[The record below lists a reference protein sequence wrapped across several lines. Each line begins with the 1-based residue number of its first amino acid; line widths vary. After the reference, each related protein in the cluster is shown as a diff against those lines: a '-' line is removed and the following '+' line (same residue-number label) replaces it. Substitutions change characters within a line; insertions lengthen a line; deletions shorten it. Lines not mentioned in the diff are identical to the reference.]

1 MQEARIP
8 SELCRFACLSAVF
21 EAHHLD
27 TLHCNNTML
36 TSAHYFGLLICIA
49 VFGIV
54 AFCGGL
60 LAFSH
65 LGRHDQALEHQIN
78 LLVDQRQMEL
88 SHPAVRPEAQPD
100 SAVQLLQEQIK
111 SLTAEVYSISGK
123 VAPAAGEF
131 NSTHLAFVEVGTS
144 DFQNLAMQSNMPGLS
159 VDAVPVYIDRL
170 PARPGLIKQAAA
182 ISDQEGNVTVYAPN
196 WRAIESTENAAD
208 CDKQF
213 IKQHSL
219 TQCVGAVRLGLRIEK
234 P

>member
-1 MQEARIP
+1 
-8 SELCRFACLSAVF
+8 
-21 EAHHLD
+21 
-27 TLHCNNTML
+27 
-36 TSAHYFGLLICIA
+36 
-49 VFGIV
+49 
-54 AFCGGL
+54 
-60 LAFSH
+60 
-65 LGRHDQALEHQIN
+65 
-78 LLVDQRQMEL
+78 
-88 SHPAVRPEAQPD
+88 
-100 SAVQLLQEQIK
+100 
-111 SLTAEVYSISGK
+111 
-123 VAPAAGEF
+123 
-131 NSTHLAFVEVGTS
+131 
-144 DFQNLAMQSNMPGLS
+144 MQSNMPGLS